1 KGAQHQDERQTND
14 SRDRHDIANE
24 IVIEF
29 VVKCRVDRV
38 VRVDQEQRIAV
49 GRGLHDHFGPNI
61 PTGARSIVDDERLAQ
76 SLVQPLADQ
85 SSEDIVRA
93 ARRKGNDQAPR
104 TRWIGLCPR
113 PARYCRNR
121 GSARGQMQK
130 FTAGKLLTPSSSGA
144 QCILQRGGIV
154 RRLHPN
160 CLQKLGFRPFTC
172 RSVQAHESRSCALSV
187 WETVISS
194 SYSSWAFF
202 FFPFCSYERPL
213 LRLELRCS

>member
-1 KGAQHQDERQTND
+1 MSDKFQKGRRWNKGAQHQDERQTND

-38 VRVDQEQRIAV
+38 IRVDQEQRIAV
-49 GRGLHDHFGPNI
+49 GRGLHDHFGPDI

-121 GSARGQMQK
+121 GSARGQVQK
-130 FTAGKLLTPSSSGA
+130 IYGGQVADTLQQWCAMYFAKRWDRPPFAPELPSKNWDFGPLT
-144 QCILQRGGIV
+144 C
-154 RRLHPN
+154 
-160 CLQKLGFRPFTC
+160 
-172 RSVQAHESRSCALSV
+172 
-187 WETVISS
+187 
-194 SYSSWAFF
+194 
-202 FFPFCSYERPL
+202 
-213 LRLELRCS
+213 